1 MGGNGASDAEV
12 LIFASRDSVHAAE
25 AQALAQ
31 EVGGRYIDRLA
42 GTLEELLLVG
52 RYNVV
57 EPVAVIVLRDGRV
70 VARFPRLVT
79 RTQLE
84 RDLPGVV

>member
-1 MGGNGASDAEV
+1 MGGNGDGVEV
-12 LIFASRDSVHAAE
+12 LVFASRDSVHAAE

-42 GTLEELLLVG
+42 GTIDELLLVG
-52 RYNVV
+52 RYNIV
-57 EPVAVIVLRDGRV
+57 EPVAVVVLREGRV

-79 RTQLE
+79 RGQLE
-84 RDLPGVV
+84 HDLPGAV